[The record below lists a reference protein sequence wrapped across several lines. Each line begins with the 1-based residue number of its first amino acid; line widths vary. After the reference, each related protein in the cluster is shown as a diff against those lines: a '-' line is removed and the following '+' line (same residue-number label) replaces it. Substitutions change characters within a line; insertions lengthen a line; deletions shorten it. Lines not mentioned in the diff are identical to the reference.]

1 MRRRLPIPGFRN
13 NVKLIFFLAALTFAV
28 VAALTAAVQ
37 TSNPIVY
44 SSRYVT
50 MRDGV
55 KIAVDLYLPRNQK
68 TDQRLPAILEQ
79 TRYYRAYDI
88 KPPFERFAG
97 GISPDIKRFV
107 ENGYAY
113 VLIDVRG
120 SGASFGSRAQ
130 EWSPDEVRDGAE
142 VVDWI
147 IQQPWSNGKVGATGV
162 SYNGVSAEL
171 LLVNKHPA
179 VKAVAPCDSLF
190 DTYADMIEP
199 GGVYYKSI
207 NELWGPITL
216 AMDLNQFGEKYLK
229 GFEKE
234 VFRGVRPVD
243 EDRDGSLRAA
253 AIREHA
259 RNYDLISYIRNATY
273 RDEVVPGGGYNA
285 DVSSPFM
292 FQRQIQDSGA
302 AIYSYAG
309 WYDGAFPNAAVKRFM
324 NIKTPGSRLILGPWN
339 HAFDKNQSPFSQQHE
354 TFDKGAELLR
364 FFDYYLKGI
373 RNGINQEKPV
383 RYYTVGEEKWKVA
396 DTWPLPG
403 TKPVT
408 YYFAAGGTLSNKPTD
423 AKVAKDAYHVDGSA
437 TTGNATRWNS
447 MVYIDR
453 RDISYADRNEQDRK
467 LLTYTSAPLVEEME
481 VTGQPNITLYVTSN
495 ASDGTFFVYLE
506 DVDEQGRVTYVT
518 EGLLRALH
526 RKLSKETPPYQT
538 LAPYHTF
545 RRADGMPLVPGQV
558 AELTFDLFPISY
570 LFKKG
575 HSVRVALSGADN
587 DHFTTVPTDPASLE
601 FYRSKINAS
610 RLILP
615 SITPQK

>member
-1 MRRRLPIPGFRN
+1 MRRRLPFPGFTN
-13 NVKLIFFLAALTFAV
+13 NLKWIFILAALTFAL

-37 TSNPIVY
+37 TSNPFVY
-44 SSRYVT
+44 TSRYVT

-55 KIAVDLYLPRNQK
+55 KIAVDLYLPRNQPA
-68 TDQRLPAILEQ
+68 DQRLPTIIEQ

-97 GISPDIKRFV
+97 GIDPDIKRFV

-113 VLIDVRG
+113 VLLDVRG

-207 NELWGPITL
+207 NELWGPFTL

-229 GFEKE
+229 GFERE

-243 EDRDGSLRAA
+243 EDRDGALRAA

-259 RNYDLISYIRNATY
+259 RNYDLLSYIRNATY
-273 RDEVVPGGGYNA
+273 RDDAVRGGYNA

-309 WYDGAFPNAAVKRFM
+309 WYDGSFPNAAVKRFM
-324 NIKTPGSRLILGPWN
+324 TIKTPGSRLILGPWN
-339 HAFDKNQSPFSQQHE
+339 HSFDKNQSPFSEQHE

-373 RNGINQEKPV
+373 DNGINRDKPV
-383 RYYTVGEEKWKVA
+383 RYYTVGEERWKVA
-396 DTWPLPG
+396 DTWPPPG
-403 TKPVT
+403 TKPAT
-408 YYFAAGGTLSNKPTD
+408 YYFAAGNTLSSKPPD
-423 AKVAKDAYHVDGSA
+423 AKADKDAYHVDPNA

-467 LLTYTSAPLVEEME
+467 LLTYTSPPLVESME
-481 VTGQPNITLYVTSN
+481 VTGQPSITLYVTSN
-495 ASDGTFFVYLE
+495 ANDGTFFVYLE
-506 DVDEQGRVTYVT
+506 DVDEQGHVTYVT
-518 EGLLRALH
+518 EGMLRALH

-545 RRADGMPLVPGQV
+545 RRADAMPLVPGQV
-558 AELTFDLFPISY
+558 AELTFDLFAISY

-575 HSVRVALSGADN
+575 HSIRVALSGADN
-587 DHFTTVPTDPASLE
+587 DHFTTVPADPVSIE
-601 FYRSKINAS
+601 FYRSKITAS
-610 RLILP
+610 HLILP
-615 SITPQK
+615 SIITRN